1 MSRKLFGSHG
11 LLLNSWDCLKQS
23 TNPSVMSGN
32 ISHVTRKVV
41 LTDQESAPPAP
52 PLKMRRRLSGK
63 TAPSPLRRPVAIFG
77 GGDFPQAAAAPGPGL
92 LRRGHQPQPSPRL
105 TLQGPPLQKA
115 VVEAVSYIESQRGF
129 PLWVPYAWNVR
140 NPGARAYSC
149 SACRQ
154 VGLQRQHIV
163 VQQCDITTHVQ
174 KDSTGRGAICL
185 GFVNECAKQ
194 L

>member
-52 PLKMRRRLSGK
+52 PPKMRRRLSGK

-92 LRRGHQPQPSPRL
+92 LRQGHQPQPSPRL

-115 VVEAVSYIESQRGF
+115 VVEAVSYIERPAGLPALGS
-129 PLWVPYAWNVR
+129 LCTE
-140 NPGARAYSC
+140 RAQPRCPRIFLQCLS
-149 SACRQ
+149 SSGPPTAAHCR
-154 VGLQRQHIV
+154 
-163 VQQCDITTHVQ
+163 
-174 KDSTGRGAICL
+174 A
-185 GFVNECAKQ
+185 AM
-194 L
+194 

>member
-1 MSRKLFGSHG
+1 MSRKLFGSHD

-63 TAPSPLRRPVAIFG
+63 TAPPPLRRPVAIFG

-92 LRRGHQPQPSPRL
+92 LRRGRQPQPSPRL
-105 TLQGPPLQKA
+105 TLQGPPLQKLWWRRFHTLRA
-115 VVEAVSYIESQRGF
+115 SGASRFGFAMHGTCATQVPAHILAVSVVKLASNGST
-129 PLWVPYAWNVR
+129 L
-140 NPGARAYSC
+140 SC
-149 SACRQ
+149 SNVTLPRMFKRI
-154 VGLQRQHIV
+154 QRAE
-163 VQQCDITTHVQ
+163 
-174 KDSTGRGAICL
+174 GRS
-185 GFVNECAKQ
+185 V
-194 L
+194 

>member
-1 MSRKLFGSHG
+1 MSRKLFGSHD

-52 PLKMRRRLSGK
+52 PPKMRRRLSGK
-63 TAPSPLRRPVAIFG
+63 TAPHRCGGQLRSL
-77 GGDFPQAAAAPGPGL
+77 AAATCPGL

-149 SACRQ
+149 SVCRQ

-185 GFVNECAKQ
+185 GFVNECEKQ